1 MKSKYAILT
10 GVIFTLLSAPL
21 WGQVSNDESKRE
33 RAYIQVPELVVKDSL
48 FLQSID
54 SLVINSICFNLHKL
68 DKGNF
73 EIDYHEGKYG
83 NNSWLTFE
91 LYPEFKFD
99 GGKIT
104 GYFEY
109 KNFSFVWY
117 GAIPD
122 SLCEISDRKR
132 EFPYWKGKKG
142 DSIISVFL
150 AYAHGSIKSMGMD
163 CPDLDMRHSFYDE
176 D

>member
-1 MKSKYAILT
+1 MPDIPDQDRILRCLIRKQRS
-10 GVIFTLLSAPL
+10 VRRDSCRIAPVCHIAVSADL
-21 WGQVSNDESKRE
+21 
-33 RAYIQVPELVVKDSL
+33 
-48 FLQSID
+48 ID
-54 SLVINSICFNLHKL
+54 SLVFNSICFNLHKL

-83 NNSWLTFE
+83 NDSWLTFE

-132 EFPYWKGKKG
+132 EFPYWKGEKG

>member
-33 RAYIQVPELVVKDSL
+33 RAYIQVPELVVKDTL

-54 SLVINSICFNLHKL
+54 SLVFNSICFNLHKL

-73 EIDYHEGKYG
+73 EIDYHEGKY
-83 NNSWLTFE
+83 
-91 LYPEFKFD
+91 

-132 EFPYWKGKKG
+132 EFPYWKGEKG